1 MSGDR
6 DARPAAGR
14 SPVDDLHAQAVA
26 AHAAGRTGQAL
37 ALCEAVLAI
46 DPDHV
51 EALNRGGLL
60 ALAAHRY
67 DAAVERLT
75 RAADLAPARPDLHN
89 NRGVALAAR
98 GERRAAVSAFER
110 AVQGSPAK
118 ASFRCNLANALKEC
132 GETEAA
138 LAAFQAVA
146 ASAPEHA
153 ESRHGAACCLLALG
167 RFDEAWPLYR
177 WRIRAGGAQIAPEV
191 AAWSRQSPAL
201 EGDPRALPLA
211 GARLLILPE
220 QGLGDQLFFL
230 RFVPLLARLG
240 AHPRVLAV
248 PRMAPLLHRCPALA
262 GLLVGERRHDPTS
275 ANEATECRGGVSSL
289 TPGPS
294 PGGRGERR
302 EPADAGG
309 FTERDVLAC
318 DRTLLAG
325 DLPWASTAAGTGTPP
340 PLSIDP
346 DPAMRALAREQLAR
360 AGPPPYLGVTWRAG
374 AGVGERRPD
383 SLRKA
388 IPVDALARAASV
400 WPGTIVVVQRNPQPG
415 EVDAFRRACGRPVLD
430 ASACNDDLVV
440 AHALLA
446 SLDEYAGVSSTSTHL
461 RATAGHGGHVLVA
474 FPPEWRWLARGGV
487 SPWYPTWRLH
497 REQEQDGWAAALAGL
512 RAALAA
518 RGGS

>member
-6 DARPAAGR
+6 DTRPAAGR
-14 SPVDDLHAQAVA
+14 RPEDDLYAQAVA
-26 AHAAGRTGQAL
+26 AHGAGRSDEAL

-46 DPDHV
+46 EPDHV

-60 ALAAHRY
+60 ALGVHRY
-67 DAAVERLT
+67 DVAVERLT
-75 RAADLAPARPDLHN
+75 RAAALAPARPDLHN

-110 AVQGSPAK
+110 SVQGAPAK

-191 AAWSRQSPAL
+191 AASSRQVPMF
-201 EGDPRALPLA
+201 EGDPRASSLA

-240 AHPRVLAV
+240 AQPRVLAL
-248 PRMAPLLHRCPALA
+248 PRMAPLLQRCAALA
-262 GLLVGERRHDPTS
+262 GMVVGERRHDPTS
-275 ANEATECRGGVSSL
+275 ANEATECRGGVSSF
-289 TPGPS
+289 TPGSS

-309 FTERDVLAC
+309 FTERDVPAC
-318 DRTLLAG
+318 DRTLFAG
-325 DLPWASTAAGTGTPP
+325 DLPWASTAAGAGTPP

-346 DPAMRALAREQLAR
+346 DPAIQAQVREQLAR

-374 AGVGERRPD
+374 AAVGERRPD
-383 SLRKA
+383 SLRKSV
-388 IPVDALARAASV
+388 PLDAFARAVAV
-400 WPGTIVVVQRNPQPG
+400 WPGTIVVVQRHPQPG

-461 RATAGHGGHVLVA
+461 RATAGQGGHVLVA
-474 FPPEWRWLARGGV
+474 FPAEWRWLARGVV
-487 SPWYPTWRLH
+487 SPWYPSWCLH
-497 REQEQDGWAAALAGL
+497 REQEQGGWGAALKGL
-512 RAALAA
+512 QSALAA
-518 RGGS
+518 RGRP